1 MTQISHNQVVGE
13 HSKLG
18 SYRFVI
24 AALVLLAHLGVGV
37 NFFVV
42 SPLLPI
48 VIQDYGISRATA
60 GLLIALALLVAATFG
75 LPGGAL
81 ISRLGLGRVFTVGG
95 FMMALLALS
104 PLASNFPELLA
115 LRMGFGVGFALV
127 LTSTGPLLMQWFS
140 TKEILVMTS
149 LNTAMISL
157 GIALSLSTAA
167 PIAVAVGW
175 ENALGIFGGVALL
188 SAVAWLVWGRTAN
201 SPTEDAAPR
210 LSFKEIYGVLNSRAI
225 ILLVAA
231 DAGVLIQ
238 YTALTSWLP
247 TFYNEARGFSLPQAG
262 FITGLIPW
270 IGVFAVLLG
279 GFLPAKVGGKRLFF
293 IIPGIMVALGGP
305 GSFLMNDLTGIHV
318 AIVLLGIGSWLYVPL
333 LLSLP
338 MEFPEM
344 TPEKVATVWGAFVTI
359 GGIGMF
365 VSPLL
370 VGTLR
375 DISGD
380 FYLGFIVCSVAA
392 WSLLAAGIWIPKRN
406 F

>member
-1 MTQISHNQVVGE
+1 
-13 HSKLG
+13 
-18 SYRFVI
+18 
-24 AALVLLAHLGVGV
+24 
-37 NFFVV
+37 
-42 SPLLPI
+42 
-48 VIQDYGISRATA
+48 
-60 GLLIALALLVAATFG
+60 
-75 LPGGAL
+75 
-81 ISRLGLGRVFTVGG
+81 
-95 FMMALLALS
+95 
-104 PLASNFPELLA
+104 
-115 LRMGFGVGFALV
+115 
-127 LTSTGPLLMQWFS
+127 
-140 TKEILVMTS
+140 
-149 LNTAMISL
+149 
-157 GIALSLSTAA
+157 
-167 PIAVAVGW
+167 
-175 ENALGIFGGVALL
+175 
-188 SAVAWLVWGRTAN
+188 
-201 SPTEDAAPR
+201 
-210 LSFKEIYGVLNSRAI
+210 
-225 ILLVAA
+225 
-231 DAGVLIQ
+231 
-238 YTALTSWLP
+238 
-247 TFYNEARGFSLPQAG
+247 
-262 FITGLIPW
+262 
-270 IGVFAVLLG
+270 
-279 GFLPAKVGGKRLFF
+279 VGGKRLFF